1 FGKIYLFW
9 AGWQA
14 GLYGLV
20 ILGLITSVIS
30 IYYYIRVVK
39 MMVVKEPQEMSDSVK
54 NYPEV
59 RWNLQGMR
67 PLQVSVVLTLVATT
81 LAGILSNPLFNLAND
96 SVTKTPMLQSAINQV
111 VPTYAV
117 KVESNL
123 LSSRD

>member
-1 FGKIYLFW
+1 
-9 AGWQA
+9 
-14 GLYGLV
+14 
-20 ILGLITSVIS
+20 
-30 IYYYIRVVK
+30 

-96 SVTKTPMLQSAINQV
+96 AVTKTPILQSALSLVQPV
-111 VPTYAV
+111 VAAA
-117 KVESNL
+117 KIESNSF
-123 LSSRD
+123 SSPD

>member
-1 FGKIYLFW
+1 
-9 AGWQA
+9 
-14 GLYGLV
+14 
-20 ILGLITSVIS
+20 
-30 IYYYIRVVK
+30 
-39 MMVVKEPQEMSDSVK
+39 VK

-96 SVTKTPMLQSAINQV
+96 SVTKTAILQSALSHVI
-111 VPTYAV
+111 PISAV

-123 LSSRD
+123 LSRND